1 VAKRSPGRK
10 AARPTRASSGAV
22 RELQRT
28 VEQHT
33 EDLNLQFRRIAQIQ
47 ADLDVVKKT
56 LSKLVGH
63 D

>member
-1 VAKRSPGRK
+1 
-10 AARPTRASSGAV
+10 V

-56 LSKLVGH
+56 LAKLVGH

>member
-1 VAKRSPGRK
+1 
-10 AARPTRASSGAV
+10 V